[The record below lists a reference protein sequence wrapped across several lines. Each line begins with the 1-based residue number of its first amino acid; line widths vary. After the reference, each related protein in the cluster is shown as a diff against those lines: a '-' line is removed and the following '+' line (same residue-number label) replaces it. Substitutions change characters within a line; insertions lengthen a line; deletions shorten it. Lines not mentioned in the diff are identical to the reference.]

1 MLVKD
6 WCESK
11 SVASKIIVTY
21 KEGKRFIRIR
31 EVQDLKSL
39 IRDFCDTFDDDYNTM
54 KIYHYLERSFSLDT
68 LYEIS
73 LDEKVNLG
81 LEKNTEFGKF
91 QYTADFICKRLDKTS
106 NINTISYIADH
117 MEFIDGY
124 WMGDSELNS
133 LLLPKFNQSDFNAV
147 SKKLKGIK
155 YELGQLVINNYKG
168 LDKKLVPY
176 NYRGRYFPVT
186 DGFRWP
192 IEIVVYDKEV
202 PHDPELDDFF
212 KLYPGVEV
220 RLDGHRNYTAI
231 VHSSSG
237 FVDLLYHYSKHFN
250 DKQILLSMFNG
261 FKVGEDLVTKLGL
274 FKVTFRHEYLYQNRN
289 KADAVYTLAKN
300 INWEKLT
307 GKKLFVLNFYVL
319 LVHSDWIVSDHGLE
333 LTDDFYFNLGISFD
347 ELQAALTSGY
357 WDNTTY
363 YPSGKEDGNDYII
376 KPMYKK
382 LFGVNVHTPYFVGT
396 INEDKKIESLFD
408 EFRNLDVLS
417 EENTLPEP
425 TPELGIVDL
434 SKYGITMPEHE
445 SYAVKVLLTAYPDK
459 VNFDPSEVIKV
470 FVDDYDYK
478 GDKEVIEGYASGLS
492 EDYPDID
499 VNLYDYLKPVNY
511 TKEEQLALLGSVT
524 LAVEKEEKDSWGLTM
539 SDNRTFDLDYNATR
553 RNYTLGN
560 NTYRDW
566 SDVYAVLACYDELG
580 LVLVNAEVRM
590 IGVIKETLGNQNY
603 DFDYLYLKLK
613 GIVGLRG
620 EVLPDI
626 ESYVDAWVEYD
637 IEELKV
643 ELGLIEKNEL
653 EKPTYTFVSNAEVK
667 VDDINLDDLND
678 LGGLGLTA
686 WD

>member
-1 MLVKD
+1 MLVKE

-11 SVASKIIVTY
+11 AIASKIIVTH
-21 KEGKRFIRIR
+21 KEGKRYIRIR
-31 EVQDLKSL
+31 EVKDLKSL
-39 IRDFCDTFDDDYNTM
+39 LRDFCDTFDEEYNTM
-54 KIYHYLERSFSLDT
+54 KIYHYLERSFALDT

-73 LDEKVNLG
+73 LDEKVNIG
-81 LEKNTEFGKF
+81 LEQSTEFGKF
-91 QYTADFICKRLDKTS
+91 QYTANFICKRLEKTS

-133 LLLPKFNQSDFNAV
+133 ILLPKFNQSDFTAV

-220 RLDGHRNYTAI
+220 KLDEHRHYTAI
-231 VHSSSG
+231 VHNSNG
-237 FVDLLYHYSKHFN
+237 YVDLLYHYSKHFN
-250 DKQILLSMFNG
+250 DKQLLLNLFNG
-261 FKVGEDLVTKLGL
+261 FKVGEDITTKLGL
-274 FKVTFRHEYLYQNRN
+274 FRVTFRHEYLYQHKN
-289 KADAVYTLAKN
+289 KAEAVYTLAKN

-307 GKKLFVLNFYVL
+307 GKKLFVLNYYVL
-319 LVHSDWIVSDHGLE
+319 LMHSEWVVSDHGIE
-333 LTDDFYFNLGISFD
+333 LTDDYYFHLGIRFED
-347 ELQAALTSGY
+347 LQSMLTSGY

-363 YPSGKEDGNDYII
+363 YPSGKEENNDYII

-382 LFGVNVHTPYFVGT
+382 LFGVNVLTPYFVG
-396 INEDKKIESLFD
+396 ILNEDKKLEGLFED
-408 EFRNLDVLS
+408 FRNLDVLS
-417 EENTLPEP
+417 LDNTLQEP
-425 TPELGIVDL
+425 TPEL
-434 SKYGITMPEHE
+434 SKVELVKYNIEVPKDE
-445 SYAVKVLLTAYPDK
+445 SYAVKVLLTAYPDQ
-459 VNFDPSEVIKV
+459 VDFDISGKIPV
-470 FVDDYDYK
+470 FVDTYDYESEF
-478 GDKEVIEGYASGLS
+478 GEIEAYAKTLS
-492 EDYPDID
+492 DDYADLD
-499 VNLYDYLKPVNY
+499 VNLFDYLKPVSY
-511 TKEEQLALLGSVT
+511 TKDEQLALLGSVT
-524 LAVEKEEKDSWGLTM
+524 LAVDKGDGSWSLTM
-539 SDNRTFDLDYNATR
+539 SDNRTFELDYNATR
-553 RNYTLGN
+553 RNYRLGN

-603 DFDYLYLKLK
+603 DFDYLYTKLK
-613 GIVGLRG
+613 GIVGLRS
-620 EVLPDI
+620 EVLPAV
-626 ESYVDAWVEYD
+626 EAYVDAWVAYD
-637 IEELKV
+637 IEELKLA
-643 ELGLIEKNEL
+643 LGLIEKNVL
-653 EKPTYTFVSNAEVK
+653 EKPTYEFISNAEVK
-667 VDDINLDDLND
+667 VEEIDIDD
-678 LGGLGLTA
+678 LGGIGLTA